1 MFESDESCLNLEL
14 LGEEIHERSWQLYG
28 SEFVSGVQ
36 SRRAYYT
43 SFRGF
48 EVLFHIA
55 PLLTEDERRQHIG
68 NDKVLIYC
76 LEEGATPLVPGFRG
90 DVNSVGIACQ
100 PVGGVAKWNVSIFC
114 RSRLETFEPVFV
126 GRNLDLSQLRETV
139 LTLAI
144 TGHLAVVTSLPYLG
158 MLCRVMEAEFKM
170 IWPPRDKQRRASAV
184 RRSLTTTTIRQ
195 SSNGERSSSKMRR
208 LHLVRR
214 HLEADRCFCYFLHR
228 HHLRLKARL
237 EMSLFRAFPFA

>member
-1 MFESDESCLNLEL
+1 
-14 LGEEIHERSWQLYG
+14 
-28 SEFVSGVQ
+28 
-36 SRRAYYT
+36 
-43 SFRGF
+43 
-48 EVLFHIA
+48 
-55 PLLTEDERRQHIG
+55 
-68 NDKVLIYC
+68 
-76 LEEGATPLVPGFRG
+76 
-90 DVNSVGIACQ
+90 
-100 PVGGVAKWNVSIFC
+100 VSIFC

>member
-90 DVNSVGIACQ
+90 DVNSVGIVCQ
-100 PVGGVAKWNVSIFC
+100 PVGGVAEC
-114 RSRLETFEPVFV
+114 EHL
-126 GRNLDLSQLRETV
+126 LSL
-139 LTLAI
+139 
-144 TGHLAVVTSLPYLG
+144 SP
-158 MLCRVMEAEFKM
+158 
-170 IWPPRDKQRRASAV
+170 
-184 RRSLTTTTIRQ
+184 
-195 SSNGERSSSKMRR
+195 
-208 LHLVRR
+208 
-214 HLEADRCFCYFLHR
+214 
-228 HHLRLKARL
+228 
-237 EMSLFRAFPFA
+237 